1 MKGFIIMSALFLLTS
16 CGAGK
21 KEGNA
26 QLTDMKVELENL
38 RKERDKLSEKMT
50 KLEADILKLDP
61 ASAAAENAKLVQVTS
76 VTPQDFAH
84 YIDLQGRI
92 ATENISFVTPR
103 GMGGQVRAIYVK
115 QGDHV
120 KKGQL
125 LLKLDDAVVR
135 QQIASAKTQLSFAQD
150 LYARQQNLWKEGIGT
165 EVQLLTAKNNVEGLE
180 KQVSLLSEQ
189 LSMSNVYAEVSGVAE
204 TVNIRVGET
213 FTGAPTSGITI
224 VNPSSLKAVVDIPEN
239 YISKV
244 KKGMPVLVDL
254 PDMNKT
260 INANISLV
268 SEVIN
273 ATNRSFT
280 AECKIPADASLKPN
294 QIAVIK
300 ILDHEMKNSI
310 IAPIATIQ
318 TDEKGKFVYVMT
330 TENGKQV
337 ARKKNVVIG
346 EVYDD
351 KVEIRSGLTANDQLI
366 TLGFQGLYDGQLI
379 TTK

>member
-1 MKGFIIMSALFLLTS
+1 MKGFIIMSALFLLAS
-16 CGAGK
+16 CGTGR

-26 QLTDMKVELENL
+26 QLTDMKVELEKL
-38 RKERDKLSEKMT
+38 RSERDAISAKMT
-50 KLEADILKLDP
+50 TLEADILKMDP

-76 VTPQDFAH
+76 VTPKDFAH

-92 ATENISFVTPR
+92 ATENISYVTPR
-103 GMGGQVRAIYVK
+103 GMGGQVKAIYVK
-115 QGDHV
+115 QGDNV
-120 KKGQL
+120 RKGQL

-135 QQIASAKTQLSFAQD
+135 QQISSMKTQLSFAQD
-150 LYARQQNLWKEGIGT
+150 LFNRQQNLWKEGIGT

-180 KQVSLLSEQ
+180 RQMSLLNEQ
-189 LSMSNVYAEVSGVAE
+189 LSMSNVYAEVTGVAE
-204 TVNIRVGET
+204 AVNIRVGET
-213 FTGAPTSGITI
+213 FTGAPQTGITI

-239 YISKV
+239 YISKI
-244 KKGMPVLVDL
+244 KKGMPVLVDI
-254 PDMNKT
+254 PDMGKT
-260 INANISLV
+260 INTNISLV

-280 AECKIPADASLKPN
+280 AECKIPGDASLKPN

-300 ILDHEMKNSI
+300 ILDHEMKNSM

-337 ARKKNVVIG
+337 ARKKNVLIG
-346 EVYDD
+346 EVYDEM
-351 KVEIRSGLTANDQLI
+351 VEIKSGLSASDQLI

>member
-1 MKGFIIMSALFLLTS
+1 
-16 CGAGK
+16 
-21 KEGNA
+21 
-26 QLTDMKVELENL
+26 MKVELEKL
-38 RKERDKLSEKMT
+38 RSERDAISAKMT
-50 KLEADILKLDP
+50 KLEADIIKMDP

-76 VTPQDFAH
+76 VTPKDFAH

-92 ATENISFVTPR
+92 ATENISYVTPR
-103 GMGGQVRAIYVK
+103 GMGGQVKAIYVK
-115 QGDHV
+115 QGDNV
-120 KKGQL
+120 RKGQL

-135 QQIASAKTQLSFAQD
+135 QQITSMKTQLSFAQD
-150 LYARQQNLWKEGIGT
+150 LYNRQQNLWKEGIGT

-180 KQVSLLSEQ
+180 RQMSLLNEQ
-189 LSMSNVYAEVSGVAE
+189 LSMSNVYAEVTGVAE
-204 TVNIRVGET
+204 AVNIRLGET
-213 FTGAPTSGITI
+213 FTGAPQTGITI

-239 YISKV
+239 YISKI
-244 KKGMPVLVDL
+244 KKGMPVLVDI

-260 INANISLV
+260 IKANITLV

-280 AECKIPADASLKPN
+280 AECKIPGDASLKPN
-294 QIAVIK
+294 QIAVVK

-330 TENGKQV
+330 AENGKQV

-346 EVYDD
+346 EVYDEM
-351 KVEIRSGLTANDQLI
+351 VEIKSGLSASDQLI